1 MAEARHEVFAIADMA
16 RAPRLYSLISTLH
29 PLDAPC
35 LFAGNI
41 GEELRQASP
50 FLFPL
55 RAAPRIA
62 DLWREEGAGQSW
74 GIFITSTLGL
84 EAVRRHVR
92 HFLQVRLPD
101 GTGPVLF
108 RFWDPRVLHPFL
120 SASEPDHLQRLFA
133 KVSSYVVE
141 TPQGLERFVLAGG
154 QLRSMPADWNQ
165 LAA

>member
-1 MAEARHEVFAIADMA
+1 MA
-16 RAPRLYSLISTLH
+16 RAPRLYPLVSMLH

-35 LFAGNI
+35 LFAGKI

-62 DLWREEGAGQSW
+62 DLWRNEGAGQSW
-74 GIFITSTLGL
+74 GIFLTSTLGL

-120 SASEPDHLQRLFA
+120 GATEPGQLAQFFA

-141 TPQGLERFVLAGG
+141 TPNGLERLFFSGG
-154 QLRSMPADWNQ
+154 QLHRMPADWSQ
-165 LAA
+165 LSG